1 MNLPAQSQRTINTQ
15 AIEIAIR
22 LGVIFVIVMSCF
34 NILTPF
40 ISLIMWRAN
49 NRVMT
54 ESMVPAD
61 KPNIST
67 PALASSAPSK
77 RHFSLMTMSP

>member
-34 NILTPF
+34 NILTPLYF
-40 ISLIMWRAN
+40 PDHVGCNHCGFDLYTRDEAFGKNWAGVKN
-49 NRVMT
+49 
-54 ESMVPAD
+54 
-61 KPNIST
+61 
-67 PALASSAPSK
+67 
-77 RHFSLMTMSP
+77 